1 MYNHCHTVTEFS
13 RRVIVKTMTDSTE
26 MIVNR
31 PPGTCVSWEEAKKRY
46 GEIQGN
52 EEQIECIWREN
63 DAEAYDYIWQSLLSF

>member
-1 MYNHCHTVTEFS
+1 M
-13 RRVIVKTMTDSTE
+13 VKTMTNSTE

-52 EEQIECIWREN
+52 EEQIERIWREN
-63 DAEAYDYIWQSLLSF
+63 DAEAYDYLWQSLLSF